1 MTASMDKLELR
12 RSVMI
17 SYLCRIRHSYD
28 YADSA
33 IMPTWSLVPGVLP
46 GQSRRGPG
54 RYSA

>member
-1 MTASMDKLELR
+1 MRELTAAQADDL
-12 RSVMI
+12 
-17 SYLCRIRHSYD
+17 YD

-33 IMPTWSLVPGVLP
+33 IMPTRSLVPGVLP